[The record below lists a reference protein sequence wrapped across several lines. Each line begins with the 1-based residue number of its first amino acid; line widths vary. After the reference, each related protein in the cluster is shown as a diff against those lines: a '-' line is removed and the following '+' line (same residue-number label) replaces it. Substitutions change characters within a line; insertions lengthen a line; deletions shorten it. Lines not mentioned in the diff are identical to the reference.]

1 MWLAK
6 CLKRLVF
13 SEHLA
18 TVNILSSLKN
28 CTTALPSDCVMTLAK
43 VDLES
48 VRLSASQKV
57 GVFVN
62 ALTGDGSY
70 PLRNRRNLQLSIQPQ
85 LDKKQKCFSQF
96 FAAYPKAPSNF

>member
-1 MWLAK
+1 MWFVK

-13 SEHLA
+13 SERLA

-28 CTTALPSDCVMTLAK
+28 CTTALPSDCVMTLTK
-43 VDLES
+43 VEFES

-62 ALTGDGSY
+62 ALTGDGNY
-70 PLRNRRNLQLSIQPQ
+70 PLHNRNNLQLPIQLQ
-85 LDKKQKCFSQF
+85 
-96 FAAYPKAPSNF
+96 